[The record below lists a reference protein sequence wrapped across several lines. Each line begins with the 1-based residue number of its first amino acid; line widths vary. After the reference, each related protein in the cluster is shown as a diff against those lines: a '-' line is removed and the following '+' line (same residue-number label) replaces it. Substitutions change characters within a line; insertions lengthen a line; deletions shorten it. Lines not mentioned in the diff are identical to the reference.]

1 MRILATSFSVG
12 TKRAICTA
20 LALGALWM
28 TPLAAQG
35 LSGRRAPS
43 FSLPDSALAQHD
55 ILDYRG
61 RWLLIEFMMTNCPHC
76 KALSKTLEAYQSS
89 HAGKVAVLAIV
100 VPPDNLQTV
109 GAYIKENK
117 ITYPILFDS
126 SQAAASYFK
135 ATPANPS
142 FDTPHLFAI
151 DPKGTIVH
159 DWGQASADDPELVKE
174 LDALMAPKKP

>member
-1 MRILATSFSVG
+1 MRILATSFSICA
-12 TKRAICTA
+12 KRVICTA
-20 LALGALWM
+20 LAMGALVM

-43 FSLPDSALAQHD
+43 FSLPDSALTQHD

-76 KALSKTLEAYQSS
+76 KALSKTLEMFKTD
-89 HAGKVAVLAIV
+89 HAANVAILSIV

-117 ITYPILFDS
+117 ITFPILFDS
-126 SQAAASYFK
+126 SQVAASYFK

-142 FDTPHLFAI
+142 FDTPHLFAV
-151 DPKGTIVH
+151 DPKGMIVH
-159 DWGQASADDPELVKE
+159 DWGQASAEDPGLLKE
-174 LDALMAPKKP
+174 LGDLVAPKKP